1 MGRDIKVALG
11 YFVLAAVLGTVLRF
25 FPVTDIPIDYRFMVH
40 AHSHI
45 ALLGWVYLALTVI
58 LCHCYLERGSG
69 QKRYRAIYW
78 ITQISLVGM
87 LLSFPFQGY
96 ALFSISFST
105 LFLFC
110 SYAFFAFF
118 VKHVKSGLKSSNSLK
133 CIKAA
138 FWFMVLSS
146 VGPWALGAIMTTLGP
161 GSIWY
166 RLAIYFYLHFQ
177 YNGWMVLA
185 LVGLFILILEKGGWT
200 LPAKGFNSFFW
211 TLVPGVV
218 LSFFL
223 STLWT
228 DPHWGLYVLG
238 GIGGLLQAYA
248 LVLLWKM
255 ATRDKASFRASG
267 LQRRLLKTACVLL
280 ALKMFM
286 QLLTAFP
293 YFARLADTYLDFTI
307 GYLHLTFLG
316 AISIG
321 LFFLTD
327 YFGLLRISKKAYFLY
342 FLGFL
347 ATECLIFYRGISAWL
362 SLPIFDGFLESL
374 ALASL
379 LIPMA
384 LLAILGNRPALDD
397 KSRE

>member
-1 MGRDIKVALG
+1 MELTLGRHIKVALG

-25 FPVTDIPIDYRFMVH
+25 FPVTDIPIDYRYMVH
-40 AHSHI
+40 THSHI
-45 ALLGWVYLALTVI
+45 ALMGWVYLALTVI
-58 LCHCYLERGSG
+58 LGHCYLDMVSG
-69 QKRYRAIYW
+69 KRRYRIVYW
-78 ITQISLVGM
+78 VTQLSLVGM
-87 LLSFPFQGY
+87 LFTFPFQGY
-96 ALFSISFST
+96 ALFSITFST

-118 VKHVKSGLKSSNSLK
+118 VKHVRPEFKSSNSLN

-146 VGPWALGAIMTTLGP
+146 IGPWALGAIMSTLGP

-185 LVGLFILILEKGGWT
+185 LVGLLLLILEKGGWK
-200 LPAKGFNSFFW
+200 LEAKEFNGF
-211 TLVPGVV
+211 LRIMIPGVV

-228 DPHWGLYVLG
+228 DPHWSLYVLG
-238 GIGGLLQAYA
+238 GLGGLMQAYA
-248 LVLLWKM
+248 LLLLWKW
-255 ATRDKASFRASG
+255 AKRDKVAFRG
-267 LQRRLLKTACVLL
+267 TGMQRRLLRTAAVLL
-280 ALKMFM
+280 AVKMTM
-286 QLLTAFP
+286 QLLTALP

-321 LFFLTD
+321 IFFLTD
-327 YFGLLRISKKAYFLY
+327 YFGLLRISKKAFFLY
-342 FLGFL
+342 LFGFL
-347 ATECLIFYRGISAWL
+347 ATESLIFYRGLSAWL
-362 SLPIFDGFLESL
+362 SLPIFEGFLESL
-374 ALASL
+374 ALGSL

-384 LLAILGNRPALDD
+384 LLGLLANRSKPRD
-397 KSRE
+397 

>member
-1 MGRDIKVALG
+1 V
-11 YFVLAAVLGTVLRF
+11 YW
-25 FPVTDIPIDYRFMVH
+25 VTQ
-40 AHSHI
+40 
-45 ALLGWVYLALTVI
+45 L
-58 LCHCYLERGSG
+58 
-69 QKRYRAIYW
+69 
-78 ITQISLVGM
+78 SLVGM
-87 LLSFPFQGY
+87 LFSFPFQGY
-96 ALFSISFST
+96 ALFSITFST

-118 VKHVKSGLKSSNSLK
+118 TKHVKPKFKSSNSLK
-133 CIKAA
+133 CIKVA

-146 VGPWALGAIMTTLGP
+146 IGPWALGAIMTTLGP

-185 LVGLFILILEKGGWT
+185 LLGLFIFILEKGGWN
-200 LPAKGFNSFFW
+200 LPAKDFNTFLW

-228 DPHWGLYVLG
+228 DPHWSLYVLG
-238 GIGGLLQAYA
+238 GLGALLQAYA

-255 ATRDKASFRASG
+255 AARDKVSFRGSRI
-267 LQRRLLKTACVLL
+267 QQLLLRTACVLL
-280 ALKMFM
+280 VLKMAM
-286 QLLTAFP
+286 QLLTALP

-342 FLGFL
+342 FFGF
-347 ATECLIFYRGISAWL
+347 
-362 SLPIFDGFLESL
+362 
-374 ALASL
+374 
-379 LIPMA
+379 
-384 LLAILGNRPALDD
+384 
-397 KSRE
+397 